1 MSEASLPSRAGAA
14 MAWQSAQLTG
24 VNLIYLVRIV
34 VLGRLLAPEDFGLFA
49 VALVA
54 LDFLL
59 SVTNFGM
66 IPALVQRPDPR
77 REHYEAAWTIG
88 LVRALAVSAC
98 LVALAPWVA
107 ELFGEPRAAPLLRV
121 LALRPVLEAGGSI
134 GVAKLQKELR
144 FRSLAVLKLTEA
156 AVNTAVSIA
165 LVASIGVW
173 ALVAGPVAAAL
184 AYAILSY
191 VVAPIRPRL
200 RFGGTET
207 GQLAR
212 YGRWILVTAWAVLA
226 GRTLL
231 QFGISRELGAASL
244 GVYFMAGK
252 LAFLPADV
260 SKQVVGS
267 VAFPVFARLQ
277 YDQERGRQ
285 VFRSAL
291 VGLAALIVPSS
302 LLIVALAP
310 SLAVDVLGEQWE
322 PAIPVIRIL
331 ALVNVAGI
339 LGDVAVP
346 LIEGSGRPDRSAL
359 MNIVQYVLLIGL
371 AWLLMEPYGVAG
383 AAAAWLPAVFASQ
396 LLAVGFVR
404 RSLTRPFEA
413 VGRPL
418 AGVCVASVLGAA
430 VAVAV
435 DAVIGGFAGPLV
447 GGAVGA
453 VVALVAI
460 AAVDRWFG
468 ADLGRTAARLF
479 PRLAPMLRAMKIVD
493 DSVHTARWTDEE
505 MK

>member
-1 MSEASLPSRAGAA
+1 
-14 MAWQSAQLTG
+14 MAWQSAQLIG
-24 VNLIYLVRIV
+24 VNLIFLGRIV

-66 IPALVQRPDPR
+66 IPALVQRPDAR

-88 LVRALAVSAC
+88 LLRALAVSAG
-98 LVALAPWVA
+98 LIALAPWA
-107 ELFGEPRAAPLLRV
+107 ADLFGEPRAAPLLRV
-121 LALRPVLEAGGSI
+121 LALRPVLEATGSV
-134 GVAKLQKELR
+134 GVARLQKELR
-144 FRSLAVLKLTEA
+144 FRSLAALKLTEA

-191 VVAPIRPRL
+191 LVAPIMPRL
-200 RFGGTET
+200 RFGGVEA

-231 QFGISRELGAASL
+231 QLGISRELGAAAL

-260 SKQVVGS
+260 SNQVVGS
-267 VAFPVFARLQ
+267 VAFPVFAGLQ
-277 YDQERGRQ
+277 RDTERRRQ
-285 VFRSAL
+285 VFRAAL
-291 VGLAALIVPSS
+291 IGLAVLIVPSS

-322 PAIPVIRIL
+322 PAVPVIRIL
-331 ALVNVAGI
+331 ALVNVVGI

-346 LIEGSGRPDRSAL
+346 LLQGSGRPDRSAW
-359 MNIVQYVLLIGL
+359 MNIVQYAMLIGL
-371 AWLLMEPYGVAG
+371 AWFLMEPYGVAG
-383 AAAAWLPAVFASQ
+383 AAAAWLPAVVVSQ
-396 LLAVGFVR
+396 LLAVRFVR
-404 RSLTRPFEA
+404 RSLPRPFGG

-418 AGVCVASVLGAA
+418 VGVGLASLLGAL
-430 VAVAV
+430 VAIGV
-435 DAVIGGFAGPLV
+435 DRWIPGFAGPLV
-447 GGAVGA
+447 AGVIGAL
-453 VVALVAI
+453 VALTAI

-468 ADLGRTAARLF
+468 ADLAPTAARLF
-479 PRLAPMLRAMKIVD
+479 PRAAPLMRRIGMMG
-493 DSVHTARWTDEE
+493 RRPR
-505 MK
+505 